1 MAAPVLVVV
10 RLDAAAVDPAT
21 VAYLRDLVGAL
32 NGKTFQLACDSQIAA
47 ADAGMFRLRPEP
59 SLLAGV
65 LDSVASAINALEE
78 LLRQGSPALAAYERH
93 TTFLRR
99 ARQEEAVGAAMA
111 DVVPVNNLI
120 NDLQDALEARRA
132 QLVAAQSAKRQV
144 FAEITAAAR
153 SPAVFTEESCAW
165 AAAELAALLT
175 RLGQAQEREAEA
187 EMAMARMMPSFLVM
201 FWHLEIAKA
210 RVDAA
215 HSMPSRKCPTTGWM
229 TFRSSAMGQC
239 VSKRA
244 LACSASI
251 WRSQAGS
258 RLNCIGAR
266 LSMCCRYSYLEF
278 DKCVKQNSWMNN
290 NSYLFKNK
298 PFLLY
303 KEENEVSTARSKL
316 IRLS

>member
-65 LDSVASAINALEE
+65 PDSVASAINALEE
-78 LLRQGSPALAAYERH
+78 LLRQGSPALAAYQRH

-111 DVVPVNNLI
+111 DVVAVNNLI

-175 RLGQAQEREAEA
+175 RLGQAQEREAEV

-215 HSMPSRKCPTTGWM
+215 YAVLDAIPEMPNNWM
-229 TFRSSAMGQC
+229 DDFQVVCDGAMRFEES
-239 VSKRA
+239 VSVLREYMA
-244 LACSASI
+244 
-251 WRSQAGS
+251 
-258 RLNCIGAR
+258 
-266 LSMCCRYSYLEF
+266 
-278 DKCVKQNSWMNN
+278 
-290 NSYLFKNK
+290 
-298 PFLLY
+298 
-303 KEENEVSTARSKL
+303 
-316 IRLS
+316 